1 MSRPEHDFRRH
12 ADRSSPSSKH
22 QSNHRGHYREPD
34 VDERRA
40 RLRRNPDDLP
50 PRSNSFSRAN
60 QTPIGERAPTSTLKG
75 LENGSPSLNKG
86 DDKVIE
92 NHFTTNGAI
101 TSPTDLRSL
110 EDPGRR
116 PSGFSSISKPNGSQ
130 PPAINTRPTMASP
143 VKSPLASS
151 NGPSSDPS
159 TPRPQPPGTPIR
171 ATAESSPELEALMK
185 TFGEY
190 TQNVLETA
198 LIQCRRESLEQA
210 EKQIRG
216 DYERWSKYHD
226 GFISIGEDQRRGLKT
241 TESARELSQNQLSQA
256 KKIGVKRTQQIASSI
271 LAAGVGKAMFQDD
284 TTLGILDEK
293 LSSQNEKIASLEKE
307 IADLRSRAKDTKSD
321 QDSLNKKMADDQK
334 RQGQELFDLRKNF
347 QRKPWELDTKMEKKM
362 ADLSIQVNTFTS
374 ERENLKQNLTQDLSD
389 LQARKLESIKS
400 ECQSEIKNLREDFHK
415 CNSQNDSISSQLSKL
430 ESEVSASREKMAS
443 MQDAIADSQNNVDG
457 ERQLARLESS
467 IQSTLQSEI
476 KAIKD
481 DLENR
486 DRLHD
491 STLAKL
497 SKIESDLTDSRNDLA
512 SEEKL
517 DNVAE
522 HVKELDQS
530 FTAIQRAILHLTST
544 QQTHGSALER
554 LDGIAENDSSK
565 FKAVRAL
572 MEKAHIIC
580 EKQSQDSQ
588 SLRNDQ
594 QALTLRFDS
603 VERQVQTQKQQQPAM
618 SNGAA
623 LDTQPGVT
631 VAPPDI
637 KDIEG
642 RLDMLSE
649 KIARLTDEVEIEAQ
663 LGTLSEQVKKI
674 KDDEDRRDDL
684 ASDAIEEC
692 DQKVIE
698 LNDKLI
704 KATIDIESHKSEL
717 GGFKTQLERISEN
730 QSSTST
736 WFGQLE
742 TGITEMKETI
752 NSVKSDETQQRLSLN
767 DLQRQLNNLQTP
779 PQLSPTPAVKEDVQ
793 PKIEALEMKWKG
805 TTDKVQAIED
815 FQSSLDTRYNNITT
829 EPMVK
834 SIIYHMNQLY
844 PLHLLQM
851 EQSQIK
857 QRVDQL
863 SKHLGQFVDLVQRNR
878 QEDTGRTSKLEN
890 MKAWEDIE
898 KLGNR
903 IAKLEELSKQAT
915 QTQQSNTY
923 ETTEKMQ
930 EELRCLGVRHNDAI
944 AEVKTTIQKLQTS
957 MNGQLLTQET
967 RIKDHG
973 ERVDEVWQHSVA
985 ELSKIDA
992 ELRALRTQRSGS
1004 DEEQEAKI
1012 SRNKSSGHGPAWTS
1026 IQEAE
1031 SSSDSEPIKNRR
1043 KRLLSAQ
1050 NAGNSVPATK
1060 RLKKRH
1066 HPDSDGEDSDPIR
1079 SLISA
1084 SANSSRRSGRVSS
1097 QQQQQQQQQQPSSPS
1112 SQPRRRRKDP
1122 D

>member
-1 MSRPEHDFRRH
+1 
-12 ADRSSPSSKH
+12 
-22 QSNHRGHYREPD
+22 
-34 VDERRA
+34 
-40 RLRRNPDDLP
+40 
-50 PRSNSFSRAN
+50 
-60 QTPIGERAPTSTLKG
+60 
-75 LENGSPSLNKG
+75 
-86 DDKVIE
+86 
-92 NHFTTNGAI
+92 
-101 TSPTDLRSL
+101 
-110 EDPGRR
+110 
-116 PSGFSSISKPNGSQ
+116 
-130 PPAINTRPTMASP
+130 MASP
-143 VKSPLASS
+143 VKSPLVSS
-151 NGPSSDPS
+151 NVPRSAPS
-159 TPRPQPPGTPIR
+159 TPRPQPPATPIR
-171 ATAESSPELEALMK
+171 ATAESSPELEALMQ

-190 TQNVLETA
+190 TKNLLETA
-198 LIQCRRESLEQA
+198 LIQCRRESLEQE

-216 DYERWSKYHD
+216 DYDRWSKYHD
-226 GFISIGEDQRRGLKT
+226 GFISISEDQRRGLKT

-256 KKIGVKRTQQIASSI
+256 KKIGVKTMQQIASSI

-293 LSSQNEKIASLEKE
+293 LSSQSEKIASLEKE
-307 IADLRSRAKDTKSD
+307 IADLRSCAKDTKSGH
-321 QDSLNKKMADDQK
+321 DSLNKKMADDQK
-334 RQGQELFDLRKNF
+334 RQEQELSDLRKNF

-362 ADLSIQVNTFTS
+362 ADLSIQVKTFTS
-374 ERENLKQNLTQDLSD
+374 ERENLKQDLTQNLSD
-389 LQARKLESIKS
+389 LQARKLGSIKS
-400 ECQSEIKNLREDFHK
+400 EFQSEIKNLRDDFHK
-415 CNSQNDSISSQLSKL
+415 RISRNDSMSTQLLKL
-430 ESEVSASREKMAS
+430 GSEVSASREKIAS
-443 MQDAIADSQNNVDG
+443 MQDAIADSQNKVDG

-491 STLAKL
+491 STLARL
-497 SKIESDLTDSRNDLA
+497 SKIESDLTDSRNDTA

-517 DNVAE
+517 DSVAE
-522 HVKELDQS
+522 HVKELDQNL
-530 FTAIQRAILHLTST
+530 TAIQRAILNLTST

-554 LDGIAENDSSK
+554 LNGGAENDSTR

-572 MEKAHIIC
+572 LEKARINS

-588 SLRNDQ
+588 SMRNEQ
-594 QALTLRFDS
+594 QALTLRVDS
-603 VERQVQTQKQQQPAM
+603 MERQVQTQKQQQPAM
-618 SNGAA
+618 SNGTA
-623 LDTQPGVT
+623 LDTQPDVT

-637 KDIEG
+637 KNIEG

-717 GGFKTQLERISEN
+717 GGFKTQLERMSEN

-742 TGITEMKETI
+742 AGITEMKETI
-752 NSVKSDETQQRLSLN
+752 HSVKSDETQQRLSLN
-767 DLQRQLNNLQTP
+767 DLQRQLNNLRTP

-863 SKHLGQFVDLVQRNR
+863 SKHMGQLVDLVQRNR
-878 QEDTGRTSKLEN
+878 QEDTARISKLEN

-903 IAKLEELSKQAT
+903 IAKLEELSKQAI

-930 EELRCLGVRHNDAI
+930 EELRCLGVRHTDAI
-944 AEVKTTIQKLQTS
+944 AEVKAMIQKLQTW
-957 MNGQLLTQET
+957 MNEQLLTRDI
-967 RIKDHG
+967 RIKDHE
-973 ERVDEVWQHSVA
+973 ERVEEVWQHSVA
-985 ELSKIDA
+985 ELSKMDA
-992 ELRALRTQRSGS
+992 ELCALRTQRSGS
-1004 DEEQEAKI
+1004 DNEQETRDPQSE
-1012 SRNKSSGHGPAWTS
+1012 SRGGGPGSTS
-1026 IQEAE
+1026 TKEAQ
-1031 SSSDSEPIKNRR
+1031 SSSDSEPIKDRR
-1043 KRLLSAQ
+1043 KRLLSAR
-1050 NAGNSVPATK
+1050 NAGKSVPATK
-1060 RLKKRH
+1060 RLKKSH
-1066 HPDSDGEDSDPIR
+1066 YPESDGEDSDPIR

-1084 SANSSRRSGRVSS
+1084 SAYSSRRSGRVSS
-1097 QQQQQQQQQQPSSPS
+1097 QQQQQQQASSPS
-1112 SQPRRRRKDP
+1112 SQSRRRRRDP

>member
-1 MSRPEHDFRRH
+1 
-12 ADRSSPSSKH
+12 
-22 QSNHRGHYREPD
+22 
-34 VDERRA
+34 
-40 RLRRNPDDLP
+40 
-50 PRSNSFSRAN
+50 
-60 QTPIGERAPTSTLKG
+60 
-75 LENGSPSLNKG
+75 
-86 DDKVIE
+86 
-92 NHFTTNGAI
+92 
-101 TSPTDLRSL
+101 
-110 EDPGRR
+110 
-116 PSGFSSISKPNGSQ
+116 
-130 PPAINTRPTMASP
+130 MASP
-143 VKSPLASS
+143 VKSPLAST
-151 NGPSSDPS
+151 NVPRSDPS
-159 TPRPQPPGTPIR
+159 TPRPQPPATPIR

-198 LIQCRRESLEQA
+198 LIQCRRESLEQE

-256 KKIGVKRTQQIASSI
+256 KKIGVKTTQQIASSI

-284 TTLGILDEK
+284 TTLRILDEK
-293 LSSQNEKIASLEKE
+293 QSSQSEKIASLEKE
-307 IADLRSRAKDTKSD
+307 IADLRSCAKDTQSGH
-321 QDSLNKKMADDQK
+321 DSLNKKMADDQK
-334 RQGQELFDLRKNF
+334 RQEQELSDLRKNF

-374 ERENLKQNLTQDLSD
+374 ERKNLKQDLTQDMSD
-389 LQARKLESIKS
+389 LQARKLGSFKS
-400 ECQSEIKNLREDFHK
+400 EFQSEIKNLREDFHK
-415 CNSQNDSISSQLSKL
+415 CISQNDSMSTQLSKL
-430 ESEVSASREKMAS
+430 ESEVSASREKIAS
-443 MQDAIADSQNNVDG
+443 MQDAIADSQNKVDG

-497 SKIESDLTDSRNDLA
+497 SKIESDLTDSRNDPA

-517 DNVAE
+517 DSVAE

-530 FTAIQRAILHLTST
+530 FTAIQRAILNLTST
-544 QQTHGSALER
+544 QQTQGSALER
-554 LDGIAENDSSK
+554 LDGVAENK

-572 MEKAHIIC
+572 MEKAHIMC

-588 SLRNDQ
+588 SLRKDQ

-603 VERQVQTQKQQQPAM
+603 VERQLQTQEQQQTAM

-637 KDIEG
+637 KNIEG

-649 KIARLTDEVEIEAQ
+649 KIARLTDQVEIEAQ

-717 GGFKTQLERISEN
+717 GGFKSQLERISEN

-742 TGITEMKETI
+742 AGITEMKETI
-752 NSVKSDETQQRLSLN
+752 HSVKSDETQQRLSL
-767 DLQRQLNNLQTP
+767 DHLQRQLNDLQTP

-863 SKHLGQFVDLVQRNR
+863 SKHMGQFVDLVQRNR

-903 IAKLEELSKQAT
+903 IAQLEELSKQAT
-915 QTQQSNTY
+915 QTQQSNPD

-930 EELRCLGVRHNDAI
+930 EELRCLGVRHTDAI
-944 AEVKTTIQKLQTS
+944 AEVKATIQKLQTS

-967 RIKDHG
+967 RIKDHE

-985 ELSKIDA
+985 ELSKVDA

-1012 SRNKSSGHGPAWTS
+1012 SQNKSSGHGPAWTS

-1050 NAGNSVPATK
+1050 NAGNSVPPTK
-1060 RLKKRH
+1060 RHKKRH

-1097 QQQQQQQQQQPSSPS
+1097 QQQQLAGSPS
-1112 SQPRRRRKDP
+1112 SQSRRRRKDP